1 MDLGVASGRISG
13 AAPFSF
19 LNVTPTQQREVR
31 YNFIDSASF
40 ATRGGRV
47 TLGHGSVI
55 EPMNDRDP
63 LPWKSIMVLPT
74 LIALSASAVL
84 LVSLHHRLSVQAA
97 IGLFVGALAVVEIG
111 YLLILVAV
119 SRRDTPR
126 RLPVSRGR

>member
-1 MDLGVASGRISG
+1 M
-13 AAPFSF
+13 
-19 LNVTPTQQREVR
+19 
-31 YNFIDSASF
+31 
-40 ATRGGRV
+40 
-47 TLGHGSVI
+47 I